1 MELPSSL
8 EDLDPKFVTRCSL
21 IEIEGVSLPTTTA
34 KYWDRI
40 KSFQARPDDLLICSY
55 PKAGSTWLQET
66 VNMIQNADNLQ
77 KCAQAPI
84 YKRMPFL
91 DMFPPITF
99 PSDLDNAEAR
109 PSPRSLKSH
118 LPVHLLAPS
127 FWEQKCKVIYIAR
140 NAKDTVVSY
149 FHFHHMN
156 KTLPHPG
163 NWEEFLD
170 KFLAGKVICGSWFDH
185 VCGWWEAKKRHPIL
199 YLFYEDMKEDPIR
212 EMRKIAQFLGLELQE
227 PVLNQI
233 LEHTQFETMKGN
245 KMANYSTVSPCL
257 MDHTVSPFLKK
268 GIVGDWKEHFTVS
281 QSEHLDGICSQLLE
295 GSGLT
300 FRTEL

>member
-34 KYWDRI
+34 KYWDQI

-66 VNMIQNADNLQ
+66 VDMIQNADNLQ
-77 KCAQAPI
+77 KRAQVPI

-99 PSDLDNAEAR
+99 PS
-109 PSPRSLKSH
+109 
-118 LPVHLLAPS
+118 
-127 FWEQKCKVIYIAR
+127 
-140 NAKDTVVSY
+140 
-149 FHFHHMN
+149 
-156 KTLPHPG
+156 
-163 NWEEFLD
+163 
-170 KFLAGKVICGSWFDH
+170 VICGSWFDH

-212 EMRKIAQFLGLELQE
+212 EMRKIAQFLGLEVQE

-245 KMANYSTVSPCL
+245 KMANYGNVSPCL
-257 MDHTVSPFLKK
+257 MDHTVSPFLRK

>member
-1 MELPSSL
+1 MEILQYPS
-8 EDLDPKFVTRCSL
+8 P
-21 IEIEGVSLPTTTA
+21 IEGVSLPTTTA
-34 KYWDRI
+34 KYWDQI

-66 VNMIQNADNLQ
+66 VDMIQNADNLI
-77 KCAQAPI
+77 CAEDDENLCQN
-84 YKRMPFL
+84 L
-91 DMFPPITF
+91 
-99 PSDLDNAEAR
+99 

-156 KTLPHPG
+156 KTLPYPG

-212 EMRKIAQFLGLELQE
+212 EMRKIAQFLGLEVQE

-245 KMANYSTVSPCL
+245 KMANYGNVSPCL
-257 MDHTVSPFLKK
+257 MDHTVSPFLRK

>member
-1 MELPSSL
+1 SQ
-8 EDLDPKFVTRCSL
+8 L
-21 IEIEGVSLPTTTA
+21 IQLLTLNGIEGVSLPTTTA

-99 PSDLDNAEAR
+99 PSGEHL

-199 YLFYEDMKEDPIR
+199 YLFYEDMKEVRSFPFLNK
-212 EMRKIAQFLGLELQE
+212 ETLKIAQFLGLEVRE

-245 KMANYSTVSPCL
+245 KMANYSNVSPCL
-257 MDHTVSPFLKK
+257 MDHTVSPFLRK

>member
-1 MELPSSL
+1 MQNIPNPRKKYIQYIYL
-8 EDLDPKFVTRCSL
+8 
-21 IEIEGVSLPTTTA
+21 IEGVSLPTTTA
-34 KYWDRI
+34 KYWDQI

-66 VNMIQNADNLQ
+66 VDMIQNADNLQ
-77 KCAQAPI
+77 KRAQNLCQNLPECFVPI
-84 YKRMPFL
+84 
-91 DMFPPITF
+91 I
-99 PSDLDNAEAR
+99 SDLDNAKAR

-156 KTLPHPG
+156 KTLPYPG

-212 EMRKIAQFLGLELQE
+212 EMRKIAQFLGLEVQE

-245 KMANYSTVSPCL
+245 KMANYGNVSPCL
-257 MDHTVSPFLKK
+257 MDHTVSPFLRK

>member
-66 VNMIQNADNLQ
+66 VNMIQNADNL
-77 KCAQAPI
+77 KLLLHSPSFA
-84 YKRMPFL
+84 PFL
-91 DMFPPITF
+91 
-99 PSDLDNAEAR
+99 
-109 PSPRSLKSH
+109 
-118 LPVHLLAPS
+118 
-127 FWEQKCKVIYIAR
+127 QVIYIAR

-212 EMRKIAQFLGLELQE
+212 EMRKIAQFLGLEVRE

-245 KMANYSTVSPCL
+245 KMANYSNVSPCL
-257 MDHTVSPFLKK
+257 MDHTVSPFLRK